1 MRNIFPGRRRFVLL
15 FAMFVLFSPLAR
27 AQAHSPLLLSNV
39 RKIYIEKMADNLDQ
53 YLASSISS
61 KFKGAVSV
69 VLNKSDADAILRGV
83 NIGAQ
88 TSVQATVQLVDTS
101 EKQILWSGT
110 AGDRSVVTLGI
121 SHRGLQTIAD
131 KLIGELHKAMQ
142 R

>member
-1 MRNIFPGRRRFVLL
+1 MRKIFPTRRRFLSL
-15 FAMFVLFSPLAR
+15 FAMFVVLSPLVH
-27 AQAHSPLLLSNV
+27 AQARSPLLLSNV

-88 TSVQATVQLVDTS
+88 TTVQATVELVDPS
-101 EKQILWSGT
+101 EKQVFWSGT
-110 AGDRSVVTLGI
+110 AGDRSVVTLGM